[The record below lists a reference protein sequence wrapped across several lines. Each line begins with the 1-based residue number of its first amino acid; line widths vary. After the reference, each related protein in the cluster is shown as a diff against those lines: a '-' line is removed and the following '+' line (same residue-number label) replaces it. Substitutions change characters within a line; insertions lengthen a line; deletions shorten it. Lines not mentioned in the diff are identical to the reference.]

1 MVQIWIDDRSVEA
14 PAGTSVL
21 TAAKTLGLDIPAL
34 CHRDGEKP
42 NTSCL
47 CCLVRIDGASSL
59 VSACSTTVRE
69 GMRVE
74 SETAEIRD
82 IRRTALE
89 LLLAD
94 HAGDCHAPCHHT
106 CPARMDIP
114 NMLRHVAD
122 GDYQAAIAVV
132 KEDIALPAVL
142 GRVCPE
148 VCEHACRRGQYDS
161 PAAICRIKQ
170 FVADQDLATNA
181 PYEPPREPDT
191 GKRVA
196 VVGSG
201 PAGLTAVYHLTRHG
215 HRCTLIE
222 QHDQLGGRLRQ
233 EFSPAELPVEVLES
247 EIDAVLSRQTARV
260 PNLCV
265 G

>member
-14 PAGTSVL
+14 PDGTSVL

-47 CCLVRIDGASSL
+47 CCLVRIDDANAL
-59 VSACSTTVRE
+59 VPACSTTVRE
-69 GMRVE
+69 GMRVA

-114 NMLRHVAD
+114 NMLRYVAD

-142 GRVCPE
+142 GRVCPGSLRARLPPGAIRQPRS
-148 VCEHACRRGQYDS
+148 HLPDQ
-161 PAAICRIKQ
+161 AICCRSGSR
-170 FVADQDLATNA
+170 N
-181 PYEPPREPDT
+181 
-191 GKRVA
+191 GWA
-196 VVGSG
+196 VPTS
-201 PAGLTAVYHLTRHG
+201 LRTRHG
-215 HRCTLIE
+215 QTHR
-222 QHDQLGGRLRQ
+222 RR
-233 EFSPAELPVEVLES
+233 
-247 EIDAVLSRQTARV
+247 R
-260 PNLCV
+260 
-265 G
+265 